1 MFQKFEF
8 EEMRDHLL
16 GKLEK
21 IHKCKS
27 KLVKVFGIYWFQEM
41 SPEEWA
47 NKKDA
52 VITLVKEEIHSEQQ
66 LNEFMARVN
75 RIREPM
81 DNVQYRM
88 YLIPDY
94 KDGESVFI
102 LKAHHVLSDG
112 LGCSSMGLALSDN
125 YDKNALP
132 ALKPLSLCKNF
143 MIHLCLPYLYLKATL
158 SMLFTFRDENVI
170 KKCLPN
176 TGVKEGACA

>member
-52 VITLVKEEIHSEQQ
+52 VITLVKEEIHNEQQ

-75 RIREPM
+75 QIREPM